1 MMPLVMVDTGEEA
14 IIRKVGGSPDMK
26 KHLEDMGFNI
36 GSEISI
42 VSVLAGNLIVKVKD
56 SRVAVSG
63 ELARRIMV

>member
-1 MMPLVMVDTGEEA
+1 
-14 IIRKVGGSPDMK
+14 
-26 KHLEDMGFNI
+26 MGFNI